1 MIKDKEGVAALKL
14 CYMLL
19 ELETFVQEIE
29 VQVSDLH
36 SGSEQTLLL
45 KKLTSQKYSLFAV
58 L

>member
-14 CYMLL
+14 CYTLL

-45 KKLTSQKYSLFAV
+45 KKLTSQEYSLFAV